1 MFENKIEGRTYGVEA
16 WAEYRPIDRWRLS
29 AGVVGQRVRFE
40 RAPDSRDTTGLL
52 PQATIPAGGG
62 SCVRTTISL

>member
-29 AGVVGQRVRFE
+29 AGSYVS
-40 RAPDSRDTTGLL
+40 A
-52 PQATIPAGGG
+52 
-62 SCVRTTISL
+62 